1 MYGYISSPPIEIFH
15 TPIFHTPPL
24 VSISRLLSSRA
35 FRSIDSSPWRLS
47 CSCEPIQ
54 THGRLSGMTAS
65 GKFPILSHHSIFMT
79 QRPHTSTKACLYF
92 FSFFPRPT
100 WMGAMDA
107 NQNILWSKRKE
118 SNASLWSHL
127 LCYSVM
133 VPRER
138 KKTKRR
144 SETGTERWRKKVA
157 RDDATR

>member
-1 MYGYISSPPIEIFH
+1 MCSCSESMWTTRYRHISSPPIEIFH

-54 THGRLSGMTAS
+54 THGRLLGMTAS

-79 QRPHTSTKACLYF
+79 QRPHASTKACLCF
-92 FSFFPRPT
+92 FLFFFLGQHRWEQWIRT
-100 WMGAMDA
+100 RTFSS
-107 NQNILWSKRKE
+107 QREKRAE
-118 SNASLWSHL
+118 HHCGHIYCATVWCCHE
-127 LCYSVM
+127 
-133 VPRER
+133 RE

-144 SETGTERWRKKVA
+144 SETGRER
-157 RDDATR
+157 